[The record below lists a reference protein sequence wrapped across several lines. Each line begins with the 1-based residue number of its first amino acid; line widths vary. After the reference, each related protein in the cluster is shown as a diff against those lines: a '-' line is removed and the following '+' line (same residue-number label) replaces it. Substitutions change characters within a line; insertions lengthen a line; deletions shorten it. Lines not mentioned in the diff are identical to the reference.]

1 MRTEVEPQIIRL
13 KIQRR
18 LVLTSKCIKILLSTS
33 LFLQFIICYNQHL
46 PSLKHC
52 PVISASR
59 VSEWVSLLGKLD
71 WVFKD
76 THAHRGAEGAAAGL
90 CATWLVLYLCHCH
103 TVHQQGW
110 KGQDASYWAGRE
122 QLCSFKKGASLG
134 SEKRWLGAAD
144 CSAVRWFSPVYI
156 GFLM

>member
-1 MRTEVEPQIIRL
+1 MRTEVEPQIIRI

-33 LFLQFIICYNQHL
+33 LFLQFIICYNQPL

-90 CATWLVLYLCHCH
+90 CATWLVLYLCTATR
-103 TVHQQGW
+103 TVLEN
-110 KGQDASYWAGRE
+110 GQDASYWAGRE
-122 QLCSFKKGASLG
+122 QLCSFKEGASLG

-144 CSAVRWFSPVYI
+144 CSAVRWSTPVYI